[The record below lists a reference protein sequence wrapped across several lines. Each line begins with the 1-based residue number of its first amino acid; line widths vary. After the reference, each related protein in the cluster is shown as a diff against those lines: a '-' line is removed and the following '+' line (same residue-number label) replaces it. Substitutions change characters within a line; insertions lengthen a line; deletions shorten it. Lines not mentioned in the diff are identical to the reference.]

1 MDLISGLRGRTDMT
15 TVLTTHHLDEAEGS
29 ATVSLSCTKARSW
42 LWTGLPACS
51 PASAPCSP
59 SPCSCTA
66 GRDTRHRIPTQE
78 EYVGLTPVVAILPW
92 FLAGSLFP
100 ITALPA
106 WLAWVARVLP
116 TTHVLAL
123 LRYGAVPSV
132 GLASGLTR
140 ATTVSTSA
148 TVATP
153 PLWQRHRQR
162 RSPISQTAGRPTTG
176 PSRHAAATQP
186 TRAAPRPLSP
196 RDGRPRRDIHGW
208 TLLAVQFVR

>member
-15 TVLTTHHLDEAEGS
+15 TVLTTHHLDEAERLCDRVAVMHQGKIM
-29 ATVSLSCTKARSW
+29 ALD
-42 LWTGLPACS
+42 S
-51 PASAPCSP
+51 PARLLRRRARLRRVHVPL
-59 SPCSCTA
+59 A
-66 GRDTRHRIPTQE
+66 EILANRIPTQE

-132 GLASGLTR
+132 GMASGLMR
-140 ATTVSTSA
+140 ATTISTSA
-148 TVATP
+148 TGATP